1 MTHYKIEKQGDK
13 ICLTILNCG
22 QSGCATYFIGI
33 TGLFIFL
40 LPILIII
47 ILSIEVSFGTVLV
60 CLVAWLIAGYL
71 FRLFLWNKYGKEVFL
86 INRSKLERYND
97 YKLYKDNQDSYE
109 FSKIDVLYFLKN
121 TGFSIYELKQSH
133 HYSINNE
140 LSVIGFDLD
149 GEIIISHKEILISD
163 IVDIA
168 LEIEYITSFE
178 Q

>member
-1 MTHYKIEKQGDK
+1 MTEYKIENQGDK

-33 TGLFIFL
+33 TGLFIFF
-40 LPILIII
+40 LPIVIII
-47 ILSIEVSFGTVLV
+47 ILSIEVSFGAVLV
-60 CLVAWLIAGYL
+60 CLVAWLISGYL

-86 INRSKLERYND
+86 VSRCRLDRYND

-109 FSKIDVLYFLKN
+109 FSRIDVLYFLKN
-121 TGFSIYELKQSH
+121 TGFSIYDLRNSGHKLKM
-133 HYSINNE
+133 ND

-149 GEIIISHKEILISD
+149 GEIIISHKEIPITD

-168 LEIEYITSFE
+168 LKIDYITSFE

>member
-1 MTHYKIEKQGDK
+1 MTEYKIENQGDK

-40 LPILIII
+40 LPIVIII
-47 ILSIEVSFGTVLV
+47 ILSIEVSFGTMLV
-60 CLVAWLIAGYL
+60 CLVAWLIFGYL

-86 INRSKLERYND
+86 VSRGRLDRYND
-97 YKLYKDNQDSYE
+97 YKLYKDNQNSYE

-121 TGFSIYELKQSH
+121 TGFSIYDLRDLDSDLIFNSL
-133 HYSINNE
+133 SI
-140 LSVIGFDLD
+140 IGFDLD
-149 GEIIISHKEILISD
+149 GEIIISHKEIAITD

-168 LEIEYITSFE
+168 LKIEYITSFE